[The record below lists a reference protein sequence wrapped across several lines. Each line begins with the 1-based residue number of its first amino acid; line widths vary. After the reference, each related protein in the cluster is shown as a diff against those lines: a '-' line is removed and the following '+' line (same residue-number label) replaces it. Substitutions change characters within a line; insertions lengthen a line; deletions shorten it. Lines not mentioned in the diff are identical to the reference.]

1 MKAVTPSIVLVLLG
15 APLVM
20 AASPPNAGGAS
31 QWQTWLATGHT
42 LLDTPEKAVDFAEAV
57 VRAAYGPEQTMQE
70 RPFVAD
76 DLGDAWRVHGEGQG
90 SHALP
95 FFAVSSTV
103 TLSKRTGAILD
114 YTLSRPPSPDVA
126 KELGR

>member
-1 MKAVTPSIVLVLLG
+1 MKAVTLSIVLLG
-15 APLVM
+15 APLAM
-20 AASPPNAGGAS
+20 AASPPNPGGAS

-57 VRAAYGPEQTMQE
+57 VRAAYGPEQTTQE